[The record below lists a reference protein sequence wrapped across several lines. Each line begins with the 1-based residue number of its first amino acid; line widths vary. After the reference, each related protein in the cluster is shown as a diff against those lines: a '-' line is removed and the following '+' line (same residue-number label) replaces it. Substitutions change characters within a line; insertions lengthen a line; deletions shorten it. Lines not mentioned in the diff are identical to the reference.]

1 MADVLI
7 VTSKVKAV
15 LKEKGCNTSAEAI
28 QALSDCVACCLDKAA
43 KRAAANGRKTVKAQ
57 DI

>member
-7 VTSKVKAV
+7 VTSKVKAY
-15 LKEKGCNTSAEAI
+15 LKSKGCNTSAESIA
-28 QALSDCVACCLDKAA
+28 AMSDCVRSCLDRAA